1 MIPFHK
7 NTFES
12 IPAITSIYEM
22 NTFDNYKEKCN
33 SWFINKRSY
42 PNFFFTKSCTQSLEL
57 ALMSLNLPVAS
68 EVILPSFAFVSLANA
83 INNLGFKCVFIDC
96 DAITMNINPDEIE
109 QAISPLTKAII
120 TINYGGI
127 ACDYDKILKICSRY
141 QLYLIEDNAH
151 GINAKY
157 KKKLL
162 GNFGDISTFSFDY
175 LKNITCYEGGGVV
188 INSNDFLNQFS
199 INYEFGTN
207 RVEFLEGKSDFYEW
221 KGMGSNARLAPPLYY
236 YLAIQLERIDEIIP
250 EFIRKWNLYHQILK
264 PLEEKDYL
272 SLVSIP
278 QYAEHNG
285 HIYWI
290 KCKNKTE
297 RSRLME
303 YLKNEQ
309 IQTSFHYTPL
319 HSSEYGK
326 KKGVF
331 RGDNKNTTTESERLL
346 RLPLY
351 HSILDNEISNVV
363 ECINKFYRI

>member
-12 IPAITSIYEM
+12 LSGVLSLSEP
-22 NTFDNYKEKCN
+22 NTFDNYRIKCN
-33 SWFINKRSY
+33 SWFTSNSKY
-42 PNFFFTKSCTQSLEL
+42 HNFFFTKSCTQSLEL
-57 ALMSLNLPVAS
+57 AIMSLNLPAGS

-83 INNLGFKCVFIDC
+83 INNLGFVCVFVDC
-96 DAITMNINPDEIE
+96 DANTMNINADEIE

-127 ACDYDKILKICSRY
+127 ACDYDKIITICNKN

-157 KKKLL
+157 KEQPL
-162 GNFGDISTFSFDY
+162 GNFGHISTFSFDY

-188 INSNDFLNQFS
+188 INKNDLLNQFLV
-199 INYEFGTN
+199 NYEFGTN
-207 RVEFLEGKSDFYEW
+207 RVAFLEGKSEFYEW

-236 YLAIQLERIDEIIP
+236 YLSAQLEKADEIID
-250 EFIRKWNLYHQILK
+250 EFKRKWNLYQELLK
-264 PLEEKDYL
+264 PLAQKGYINI
-272 SLVSIP
+272 VTIP
-278 QYAEHNG
+278 HYADHNG
-285 HIYWI
+285 HIFWI

-297 RSRLME
+297 RLHLME
-303 YLKNEQ
+303 YLKKEK
-309 IQTSFHYTPL
+309 ILTSFHYTPL

-326 KKGVF
+326 TKGIF
-331 RGDNKNTTTESERLL
+331 RGNNKNTTTESERLL

-351 HSILDNEISNVV
+351 YSITDNEIKYVV
-363 ECINKFYRI
+363 ECISGFFNK